1 MDKIKFKKLLI
12 KIDTNIK
19 QAMYKLNETAER
31 ILFVV
36 DEHDRLLGTVT
47 DGDIRRGIIN
57 GLGFDVSVESTMN
70 RDFISVRS
78 NYPDVEKRAKQLMIE
93 HEIDRIPVLDDR
105 GIIIDVII
113 WIDIFGEKKRPS
125 SKQFHS
131 NQVVIMAGG
140 KGTRLDPFTK
150 ILPKPLIPIGDRP
163 VIELIMN
170 KFYESGFSKFIY
182 TLNYKKEYIK
192 LYLTENDSPYSIDW
206 VEEEEFLG
214 TAGGLSLL
222 RDKITDTFFVCNCD
236 SLLDVNYADILKW
249 HDEHKAVI
257 TIIGCHNEVNI
268 PFGVLQ
274 LSNGRLDRILE
285 KPVHD
290 VIINTGVYVMEPDVL
305 SLIPEGKH
313 LDMNELIELISE
325 KEKITV
331 YPIYEGWLDVGKW
344 EEYKKTVHYLKGLPV
359 DEE

>member
-1 MDKIKFKKLLI
+1 MDKTKLKELLI
-12 KIDTNIK
+12 GNRTSIK
-19 QAMYKLNETAER
+19 QAIKKLNETGER

-36 DEHDRLLGTVT
+36 DKQEKLLGTVT
-47 DGDIRRGIIN
+47 DGDIRREIIK
-57 GLGFDVSVESTMN
+57 GLGFGVSVENTMSQA
-70 RDFISVRS
+70 FISVRS
-78 NYPDVEKRAKQLMIE
+78 DYPDAEERAKQLMIE
-93 HEIDRIPVLDDR
+93 NKIERIPVLDDE
-105 GIIIDVII
+105 GKIIDVIL
-113 WIDIFGEKKRPS
+113 WIDILGGEKQLSPRQQYP
-125 SKQFHS
+125 

-140 KGTRLDPFTK
+140 KGARLDPFTR
-150 ILPKPLIPIGDRP
+150 ILPKPLIPIGNKP
-163 VIELIMN
+163 VIQLIMD
-170 KFYESGFSKFIY
+170 KFYESGFSEFIY

-192 LYLTENDSPYSIDW
+192 LYLRENDFPYNIDW
-206 VEEEEFLG
+206 IEEEDLLG

-222 RDKITDTFFVCNCD
+222 KDKVTETFFVCNCD

-249 HDEHKAVI
+249 HKEHEAVI
-257 TIIGCHNEVNI
+257 TVVGCHNEVNI

-274 LSNGRLDRILE
+274 VSNGRLDRILE

-290 VIINTGVYVMEPDVL
+290 VIINTGVYVMEPYVL

-313 LDMNELIELISE
+313 KDMDQLIDLIVE

-344 EEYKKTVHYLKGLPV
+344 EDYKKNVNHLKGLSV